1 MLENKRYL
9 EQEHELES
17 DFDES
22 VFADREVTSDKEDV
36 EAAGNRN
43 MRWRQD
49 KIWFWSQ
56 YCCSSCGILLFT
68 GNLSRL
74 RIQEALYN
82 KGYAPI
88 ATFIFIFMEVIQL
101 LVAETNKYYNECLD
115 TVLDMIV

>member
-43 MRWRQD
+43 MR
-49 KIWFWSQ
+49 
-56 YCCSSCGILLFT
+56 
-68 GNLSRL
+68 
-74 RIQEALYN
+74 
-82 KGYAPI
+82 
-88 ATFIFIFMEVIQL
+88 
-101 LVAETNKYYNECLD
+101 
-115 TVLDMIV
+115 